1 MWDFDQGRAQV
12 LALSG
17 NRTNQRTG
25 ELDYRI
31 REQVKTEDT
40 FLTPASQSWVS
51 RCPLW
56 GLHPWTLAW
65 ESFSDSQ
72 SSVLL
77 GHGRPQPWVQGFL
90 KRRGTEA
97 RHLLSSQQCTPPQGS
112 SILLILW
119 ARAGREPWV
128 LAFV

>member
-1 MWDFDQGRAQV
+1 MRDFDQGRAQV

-17 NRTNQRTG
+17 NRTNQRTD

-40 FLTPASQSWVS
+40 FLNLLPKAGWVS
-51 RCPLW
+51 CCPLW
-56 GLHPWTLAW
+56 GLHPGTLAG
-65 ESFSDSQ
+65 EFFSDSQ

-77 GHGRPQPWVQGFL
+77 GHGRPQSWLQGFQ

-97 RHLLSSQQCTPPQGS
+97 KHLLSSQQCTPLRGS
-112 SILLILW
+112 GNLLIL
-119 ARAGREPWV
+119 
-128 LAFV
+128 

>member
-17 NRTNQRTG
+17 NRTNQRTD

-56 GLHPWTLAW
+56 GL
-65 ESFSDSQ
+65 
-72 SSVLL
+72 
-77 GHGRPQPWVQGFL
+77 
-90 KRRGTEA
+90 
-97 RHLLSSQQCTPPQGS
+97 
-112 SILLILW
+112 
-119 ARAGREPWV
+119 
-128 LAFV
+128 